1 MPRLAVIDNEKIKHF
16 SEKQY
21 IQSLCPVNRRGSDC
35 MYFEGEKLLI
45 DEILCIGCGIC
56 VKAAPDAIS
65 IINLPDE
72 DKNPPVHQYGKN
84 GFRVFN
90 LPYIEDNKIV
100 GILGKN
106 GIGKSTVI
114 SVLAGLLEAN
124 FGNIERDKFESKDEY
139 FKLLMEQYKGTV
151 LQQYFTN
158 LQKGDVKVAFK
169 PQQIIQIPKMF
180 QGKVLD
186 LLKKVES
193 DLSIVEKRAEE
204 LNIKQ
209 ILNREIQYLSGG
221 ELQRVAICSCLL
233 KSQANFFVLD
243 EVTNYLDVYERL
255 NSALK
260 IKEIVGDK
268 SALVVEHDLVILDF
282 LIDNIHLMYGK
293 SGVYG
298 KLTNIKNARQ
308 GVNEYL
314 QGYSKDENVQFRDKA
329 ITFDKE
335 SVLEEQVRTSYV
347 SWTNEKISRGEF
359 SVEIEEGHISKGE
372 IIGIIGRN
380 ALGKST
386 FMSHVNEVGLDDKT
400 ISFKEQLI
408 QRSDDLV
415 MSILGAMPHF
425 SDPFFKLYVLDPLK
439 IENLLEKQIDELS
452 GGELQRFAVAKCLLE
467 DAHIFL
473 FDEPTAFLDI
483 EDRLVVAKVI
493 RNFVELREKAC
504 FVIDHDVIFMDYI
517 SHRLMVFDGE
527 PSIKG
532 VAHTPQG
539 MRDGMNH
546 FLKSIDITFRREES
560 TKRPRINKKGSVK
573 DSEQKR
579 KGEYYYS

>member
-1 MPRLAVIDNEKIKHF
+1 MPRLAVIDNEKL
-16 SEKQY
+16 KQMSDKLH

-56 VKAAPDAIS
+56 VKAAPHAIS

-72 DKNPPVHQYGKN
+72 DKNPPIHQYGQN

-90 LPYIEDNKIV
+90 LPFVEENKIV

-124 FGNIERDKFESKDEY
+124 FGNLEKKYESKEEY
-139 FKLLMEQYKGTV
+139 FSELFSKYKGTV
-151 LQQYFTN
+151 LQQYFTS
-158 LQKGDVKVAFK
+158 LQKHDIKVAFK
-169 PQQIIQIPKMF
+169 PQQIIQIPQKF
-180 QGKVLD
+180 KGSVIS
-186 LLKKVES
+186 LLKNIEQDVSKIE
-193 DLSIVEKRAEE
+193 LRAQS
-204 LNIKQ
+204 LNIHQ
-209 ILNREIQYLSGG
+209 ILERDISHLSGG
-221 ELQRVAICSCLL
+221 ELQRVALCACLL
-233 KSQANFFVLD
+233 KESANFFVLD

-255 NSALK
+255 NSAQI
-260 IKEIVGDK
+260 IKDVVGEK

-298 KLTNIKNARQ
+298 KLTNIKNARL

-314 QGYSKDENVQFRDKA
+314 EGYSKDENVQFRDKP
-329 ITFDKE
+329 ITFHKD
-335 SVLEEQVRTSYV
+335 SVLDEQVRSAYV
-347 SWTNEKISRGEF
+347 KWSNEVVKRGEF
-359 SVEIEEGHISKGE
+359 SVEIKEGHISKGE

-386 FMSHVNEVGLDDKT
+386 FMNHVNEVGLEDKV
-400 ISFKEQLI
+400 ISYKEQLI
-408 QRSDDLV
+408 QRTDDLV
-415 MSILGAMPHF
+415 LSVLGAMSHYT
-425 SDPFFKLYVLDPLK
+425 DPFFKLYVLEPLK
-439 IENLLEKQIDELS
+439 IEELEEKQVDQLS
-452 GGELQRFAVAKCLLE
+452 GGELQRFAIAKCLLE
-467 DAHIFL
+467 DAQVYL
-473 FDEPTAFLDI
+473 LDEPTAFLDV
-483 EDRLVVAKVI
+483 EDRLVIAKVI

-504 FVIDHDVIFMDYI
+504 FVIDHDLIFMDYI
-517 SHRLMVFDGE
+517 SHRLMVFDGT

-532 VAHTPQG
+532 VAHSPVG

-546 FLKSIDITFRREES
+546 FLREVDITFRREEHS
-560 TKRPRINKKGSVK
+560 KRPRINKKGSVK
-573 DSEQKR
+573 DNEQK
-579 KGEYYYS
+579 KAGEYYYS

>member
-16 SEKQY
+16 SEKQH

-56 VKAAPDAIS
+56 VKAAPNAIT
-65 IINLPDE
+65 IINLPDQ

-90 LPYIEDNKIV
+90 LPYIEENKIV

-114 SVLAGLLEAN
+114 SVLAGLVEAN
-124 FGNIERDKFESKDEY
+124 FGDPEKAKYENKEEY
-139 FKLLMEQYKGTV
+139 FKSLIEQYKGTV

-158 LQKGDVKVAFK
+158 LQKGDIKVAFK
-169 PQQIIQIPKMF
+169 PQQIIQIPQMF
-180 QGKVLD
+180 SGPVID
-186 LLKKVES
+186 LLKKVEQEES
-193 DLSIVEKRAEE
+193 KIEAMAKE
-204 LNIKQ
+204 LNISK
-209 ILNREIQYLSGG
+209 ILNREIKHLSGG

-233 KSQANFFVLD
+233 KQSANFFVLD
-243 EVTNYLDVYERL
+243 EITNYLDVYERL

-260 IKEIVGDK
+260 IKEVVGER

-293 SGVYG
+293 PSVYG
-298 KLTNIKNARQ
+298 KLTNIKNGRL

-314 QGYSKDENVQFRDKA
+314 HGYAKDENVQFRDKP
-329 ITFDKE
+329 ISFDKE
-335 SVLEEQVRTSYV
+335 SVLDEQVRTSYV
-347 SWTNEKISRGEF
+347 KWADEKIQRGEF
-359 SVEIEEGHISKGE
+359 SVEIKEGHISKGE

-386 FMSHVNEVGLDDKT
+386 FMNHVNEKGLEDKT
-400 ISFKEQLI
+400 ISYKEQLI
-408 QRSDDLV
+408 ERSDDLV
-415 MSILGAMPHF
+415 MSILAQMNNF
-425 SDPFFKLYVLDPLK
+425 TDPFFKLYVLDPLK

-452 GGELQRFAVAKCLLE
+452 GGELQRFAIARCLIE
-467 DAHIFL
+467 DAHVFL
-473 FDEPTAFLDI
+473 LDEPTAFLDI

-504 FVIDHDVIFMDYI
+504 FVIDHDLIFMDYI

-527 PSIKG
+527 PSISG
-532 VAHTPQG
+532 IAHTPTG

-546 FLKSIDITFRREES
+546 FLKSVDITFRREEN

-579 KGEYYYS
+579 AGEYYYA

>member
-16 SEKQY
+16 SEKVH

-35 MYFEGEKLLI
+35 MYFEDEKLLI

-56 VKAAPDAIS
+56 VKAAPNAIS

-72 DKNPPVHQYGKN
+72 DKNPPIHQYGKN

-90 LPYIEDNKIV
+90 LPYVEDNKIV

-114 SVLAGLLEAN
+114 SILAGLLEAN
-124 FGNIERDKFESKDEY
+124 LGDVNREKFQSKEEY
-139 FKLLMEQYKGTV
+139 FKIVLEQYKGTV
-151 LQQYFTN
+151 LQQYFTS
-158 LQKGDVKVAFK
+158 LQQQDIKVAFK
-169 PQQIIQIPKMF
+169 PQQIIQIPKLF
-180 QGKVLD
+180 SGKVID
-186 LLKKVES
+186 LLLKVQNNSE
-193 DLSIVEKRAEE
+193 IVETRAQE

-209 ILNREIQYLSGG
+209 ILQREIQHLSGG
-221 ELQRVAICSCLL
+221 ELQRVALCSCLL
-233 KSQANFFVLD
+233 KSEANFFVLD
-243 EVTNYLDVYERL
+243 EITNYLDVYERL

-260 IKEIVGDK
+260 IKEIVGNK
-268 SALVVEHDLVILDF
+268 AALVVEHDLVILDF

-329 ITFDKE
+329 ISFDKE
-335 SVLEEQVRTSYV
+335 SVLEEQIRTAYV
-347 SWTNEKISRGEF
+347 KWGVEHIKKGEF
-359 SVEIEEGHISKGE
+359 EVEIREGHISKGE

-386 FMSHVNEVGLDDKT
+386 FLNYINEVGLDDKT
-400 ISFKEQLI
+400 ISYKVQLI
-408 QRSDDLV
+408 EKSDELV
-415 MSILGAMPHF
+415 LSVLGAMANF
-425 SDPFFKLYVLDPLK
+425 TDPFFKLYVLTPLK
-439 IENLLEKQIDELS
+439 IENLLEKEINTLS
-452 GGELQRFAVAKCLLE
+452 GGELQRFAIAKCLLE
-467 DAHIFL
+467 QSDIFL
-473 FDEPTAFLDI
+473 LDEPTAFLDI

-493 RNFVELREKAC
+493 RNFIELKEKAC

-532 VAHTPQG
+532 IAHTPCA
-539 MRDGMNH
+539 MREGMNH
-546 FLKSIDITFRREES
+546 FLKSIDITFRREEE

-573 DSEQKR
+573 DTEQKN
-579 KGEYYYS
+579 KGEYYYN